1 MTKSDKIKKFEV
13 DYHNDLYSHKKL
25 FTPGSWLANPVNEVL
40 EACELLTIKPNQD
53 INILD
58 LGCGVGRHSIALA
71 KKLASKDARIFC
83 LDFLPLAITKL
94 REYSREHDV
103 ERNILPINCDIEE
116 FIIKPEYYHFI
127 LSVSCIEHLPTRA
140 KFLEYID
147 RIKKGTSRN
156 GLNFIMIN
164 TNVEWINKKT
174 NRKIKSLIPFELQT
188 EETIKLLRD
197 VYRGWDIKKMDIKKS
212 SVQEKY
218 KDKLIDFKS
227 DFIILI
233 AIKK

>member
-1 MTKSDKIKKFEV
+1 MTKSDKVKKFV
-13 DYHNDLYSHKKL
+13 KDYHNDFYSHEKL
-25 FTPGSWLANPVNEVL
+25 FAPGSWLANPEKEVL
-40 EACELLTIKPNQD
+40 EACEFIKIIPDQD

-71 KKLASKDARIFC
+71 QKLKSKDARIFC

-94 REYSREHDV
+94 REYSREYDV
-103 ERNILPINCDIEE
+103 EHNILPINCNIED
-116 FIIKPEYYHFI
+116 FIIRPEYYHFV
-127 LSVSCIEHLPTRA
+127 LSVACIEHLPTRT

-174 NRKIKSLIPFELQT
+174 NKKMKPLIPFELQT
-188 EETIKLLRD
+188 EETIKLLQD
-197 VYRGWDIKKMDIKKS
+197 AYHEWDIKKLEIKKS
-212 SVQEKY
+212 STQEKY
-218 KDKLIDFKS
+218 QNKLIIFNS
-227 DFIILI
+227 NYVILVT
-233 AIKK
+233 IKK